1 MPHHTP
7 DPSARPD
14 EHGIGA
20 RLTASVMRDDYVAV
34 LSDVLLEAGA
44 AATLT
49 TIETD
54 HVSTFVRGTEDALL
68 RYLGAVVSGLA
79 ASGAH
84 AMVHLLLSRGC
95 PGEVRCAPTDV
106 CERSPRTVAPLPRS
120 GHDAVAQWALYP
132 LADQHM
138 DAIEEAIAGVRDAG
152 LVRAPQHYVTELA
165 GDTGDVLTAITQGW
179 LTAGHSVAH
188 VVAHGTIS
196 LNHPAPEAVRASM
209 AAAQTHQ
216 DAR

>member
-1 MPHHTP
+1 MSHHVP
-7 DPSARPD
+7 DHTDRPD

-34 LSDVLLEAGA
+34 LSEVLLDAGA

-68 RYLGAVVSGLA
+68 RYLAAVVAGLA

-84 AMVHLLLSRGC
+84 AIVHLMLSRGC
-95 PGEVRCAPTDV
+95 PGEVTCAPTDV
-106 CERSPRTVAPLPRS
+106 CARTPRTVDPLPAT
-120 GHDAVAQWALYP
+120 GHDVVAQWALYP
-132 LADQHM
+132 LADLHM
-138 DAIEEAIAGVRDAG
+138 DAIEAAIADHRDAG
-152 LVRAPQHYVTELA
+152 LVRALRHYVTELA
-165 GDTGDVLTAITQGW
+165 GDASDVLTAITQGW
-179 LTAGHSVAH
+179 LAAGRTVAH

-196 LNHPAPEAVRASM
+196 VNHPGPEALRASI
-209 AAAQTHQ
+209 AAARTHQ
-216 DAR
+216 DVR